1 MKTKRERERGET
13 MISDLKF
20 RITDLKN
27 KCCLGR
33 NLNIEISNREE
44 IIANKNCNLSGYLA
58 VLINDSIDF
67 FKVVTRL
74 RVGSNIVILIIRLP

>member
-20 RITDLKN
+20 RITDLKI

-33 NLNIEISNREE
+33 NLNIEILDFRFDQSYISLFE
-44 IIANKNCNLSGYLA
+44 ITI
-58 VLINDSIDF
+58 
-67 FKVVTRL
+67 FKILNPNSDHT
-74 RVGSNIVILIIRLP
+74 NII